1 MDTELFK
8 NPIVLGVCGGFVS
21 LLFVY
26 FDAKANNKETTT
38 ASYVKV
44 FGLVALLIGAVA
56 YFMTDKNLQ
65 MIGGGSKIF
74 DQINAV
80 AGGGSGNSSVG
91 TLDIDATDIDAT
103 DMVGGGSG
111 INEDLKEITRRVLTN
126 APDW

>member
-1 MDTELFK
+1 MDTEVFK

-26 FDAKANNKETTT
+26 LDAKANNKETTV
-38 ASYVKV
+38 ASYAKV

-80 AGGGSGNSSVG
+80 AGGGSGSGSSNVG
-91 TLDIDATDIDAT
+91 TFDVDATDVVSD
-103 DMVGGGSG
+103 GSS
-111 INEDLKEITRRVLTN
+111 INENLQEITRRVLTS
-126 APDW
+126 APNW